1 MKNILNKIGKN
12 VILSL
17 AFAGINYFSANSAFA
32 QDNKKDFDYDVWNTE
47 EKYRTFKNVFH
58 GS

>member
-17 AFAGINYFSANSAFA
+17 AFAGINYFSTNSAFA
-32 QDNKKDFDYDVWNTE
+32 QDNKKYFEYEVWDTE
-47 EKYRTFKNVFH
+47 ED
-58 GS
+58 